1 MPAVKLEKINSNAYW
16 CLWEITESLDQLE
29 RNTFLSPQ
37 GLDEISNISH
47 PTRKRE
53 SLASRRCLQEI
64 FKEMGKSYYGIYKD
78 IHSKPHL
85 VNSDYHISISHS
97 FPYAVGIL
105 HKKLPVGIDIEK
117 PVEKL
122 KVVASRFLRPEE
134 FIDAGDD
141 LRKLCVYWS
150 GKEAIFKLNGHRSMN
165 FQDNIRIHPFVI
177 RKRDVIR
184 SEMLVSNT
192 LVKIALNYREM
203 HGHYISFCF

>member
-1 MPAVKLEKINSNAYW
+1 MPAVKLEKINTNAYW

-29 RNTFLSPQ
+29 RNTFLSSQ
-37 GLDEISNISH
+37 GLDEVSNISH

-64 FKEMGKSYYGIYKD
+64 FKELGKPYYGIYKD
-78 IHSKPHL
+78 IHNKPHL
-85 VNSDYHISISHS
+85 VNNDYYISISHS

-122 KVVASRFLRPEE
+122 KVVATRFLRPEE
-134 FIDAGDD
+134 FDDAGDD
-141 LRKLCVYWS
+141 LRKLCVYWT

-192 LVKIALNYREM
+192 MVKIALNYREM